1 MPVSELSSSQAQP
14 FAALAERYNPESNY
28 VTRPIAWVRDRT
40 KGFLTRAQRE
50 IARSVATN
58 RYTAAYSAHDLGKSF
73 IAANIITWWIDS
85 HPPGEAFVVSTAPTA
100 AQVSAIMWREVGKL
114 HTKHKLPG
122 RINRAG
128 YPTWYIGGQLI
139 GYGRKP
145 ADYEQSAFQ
154 GIHER
159 YVLVVI
165 DEACGVQADLFD
177 QVDALVTNEDCRVL
191 AIGNPDHPGSHFA
204 EVCKPGSIW
213 NVIHLDGLRSPNMT
227 RDAIIGDDEEAPAF
241 PLVAALMR
249 HEGLPF
255 SDEKVPL
262 KLRPLLISPL
272 WVEERIRTWC
282 GLPATAH
289 IDMAPDELAEV
300 VARRCESSPI
310 FTAKVRGNFPLE
322 SSDGVIPLGWVQRA
336 VERWHDAM
344 DGRGD
349 APIWERAAG
358 PGRKVVGVDV
368 AYGGEDETIIAERY
382 SNIISKLHA
391 YRVADTMEIADNVAP
406 FLQEPKALAIVDGIG
421 VGAGVYDALRRYA
434 REGTIQGSAH
444 AFIAGAQSH
453 RKDITGQFRF
463 RNDRSAAWWHMREL
477 LDPSRGSNICI
488 PDDERLIHELSCL
501 QYEIHVNAII
511 QVEGKDKAR
520 KRLGRSTDRADAV
533 IQAFWVDAMP
543 GELMVSEWGDMS
555 GDGAKPVR
563 YGGYDPFGDED
574 LAARPGFG
582 GTGSDFRGPGGM
594 HGDLLGGLGG

>member
-1 MPVSELSSSQAQP
+1 VTVTELSSNQAQP
-14 FAALAERYNPESNY
+14 FAALADRYNPKSNY
-28 VTRPIAWVRDRT
+28 VSRPIAWVRDRT
-40 KGFLTRAQRE
+40 KGFLWSAQRQ
-50 IARSVATN
+50 IARSVAKN

-114 HTKHKLPG
+114 HSKHKLPG

-128 YPTWYIGGQLI
+128 YPTWYIGSQLI

-165 DEACGVQADLFD
+165 DEACGVMSDLFD

-227 RDAIIGDDEEAPAF
+227 KDAIIGDDPANPKY
-241 PLVAALMR
+241 PLLAALMR
-249 HEGLPF
+249 HEGIPF
-255 SDEKVPL
+255 SEERVPL
-262 KLRPLLISPL
+262 RLRPLLISPL
-272 WVEERIRTWC
+272 WVEERIRSWC
-282 GLPATAH
+282 GIPDTAALDH
-289 IDMAPDELAEV
+289 APDELGEI
-300 VARRCESSPI
+300 VARRAQASPI

-344 DGRGD
+344 DGQGD
-349 APIWERAAG
+349 LTTWQRADG
-358 PGRKVVGVDV
+358 TGRKVVGVDV
-368 AYGGEDETIIAERY
+368 AYGGEDETIVAVRY
-382 SNIISKLHA
+382 ANIIEPLHA

-406 FLQEPKALAIVDGIG
+406 FLQEPKSLAVVDGIG

-434 REGTIQGSAH
+434 RDGTIQGRAH

-453 RKDITGQFRF
+453 RRDLTGQFRF

-477 LDPSRGSNICI
+477 LDPSRGSNICL

-501 QYEIHVNAII
+501 QYEIHANAII

-533 IQAFWVDAMP
+533 IQAFWVEAIQQTIDP
-543 GELMVSEWGDMS
+543 LEWGDMS
-555 GDGAKPVR
+555 GEGAQPVR
-563 YGGYDPFGDED
+563 YGGYDPFGDND
-574 LAARPGFG
+574 LAAAPGFG
-582 GTGSDFRGPGGM
+582 GTGSDFRGAGGLR
-594 HGDLLGGLGG
+594 GDLLGDPRG